1 MGKYDQLNVLAIK
14 QQNFMSDDAIT
25 KVANMIKATGDNR
38 SQRRRLEKS
47 LGKMQTILE
56 HSQKYVD
63 RSAYKEYQKCLD
75 ENYVHFFA
83 CLALTMGEDYKW
95 KEDET
100 HNQISSILQRVD
112 KKIKKLAEAGYSTTD
127 IIQMVDDKYDI
138 TLQAK

>member
-14 QQNFMSDDAIT
+14 QQDFMSDDAIT

-38 SQRRRLEKS
+38 TQRRRLEKS

>member
-14 QQNFMSDDAIT
+14 QQDFMSDDAIT

>member
-14 QQNFMSDDAIT
+14 EQDFMSDDAIT

-112 KKIKKLAEAGYSTTD
+112 KKIKKLAEAGYCTTD